1 MYKMIVFDIDGTL
14 IPFGQNEL
22 SPEIKTLFKRI
33 KEKGFTLCL
42 ATGRDFVSI
51 GDIHENESIDYF
63 IGANGSFIYDLKNT
77 RYIFNSSIKYEDYEN
92 YHKDILLTHQNNVYN
107 VILSD
112 NEYVYVWDHKKMD
125 GHWFWEPFKDRF
137 RKIEFAKDQINP
149 NQFHLITINCTDNAT
164 LIKES
169 RNYFSQ
175 NNSSLNIQAYWKNGF
190 FVANHNV
197 SKATSIKILCEKLNI
212 NIQSVIAFGDGENDL
227 QMLKTV
233 GLGVAMDNASEL
245 VKSVAKD
252 VTTSVE
258 EFGAITYLEKIGI
271 I

>member
-1 MYKMIVFDIDGTL
+1 MYKMVVFDIDGTL
-14 IPFGQNEL
+14 LPFGQNEL

-33 KEKGFTLCL
+33 KDKGLILVL

-51 GDIHENESIDYF
+51 GDIHENENVDYF
-63 IGANGSFIYDLKNT
+63 IGANGSFVYDLKNPK
-77 RYIFNSSIKYEDYEN
+77 YILNSSIKYDDYEN
-92 YHKDILLTHQNNVYN
+92 YYKDVLLTYQNNIYN

-112 NEYVYVWDHKKMD
+112 NEHVFVWDYQKMD

-137 RKIEFAKDQINP
+137 KDFDLAKEQINQ
-149 NQFHLITINCTDNAT
+149 NQFHLVTVNCTDNGT
-164 LIKES
+164 LIEES
-169 RNYFSQ
+169 RKYFSQ

-190 FVANHNV
+190 FVANQNIT
-197 SKATSIKILCEKLNI
+197 KAYAIKTLCEHLKIDLEH
-212 NIQSVIAFGDGENDL
+212 VIAFGDGENDL

-233 GLGVAMDNASEL
+233 GFGVAMDNASDL

-258 EFGAITYLEKIGI
+258 EFGTITYLEKNGI